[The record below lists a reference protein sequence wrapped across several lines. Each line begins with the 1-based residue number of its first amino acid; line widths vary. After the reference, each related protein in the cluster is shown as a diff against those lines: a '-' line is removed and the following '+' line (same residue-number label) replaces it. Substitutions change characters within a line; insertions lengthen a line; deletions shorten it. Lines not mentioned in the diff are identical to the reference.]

1 MDMDIEFT
9 RPRLVEPGVKYF
21 INQTL
26 VSCAGFKK
34 VYYNNIMNIGI
45 ISTIIILMCAVLYYK
60 YNGKPTPTQK
70 MLKEREKKR
79 YILSRI
85 KAYQDNKR
93 SESQQNITG
102 LPNWKNEYDVAR

>member
-1 MDMDIEFT
+1 
-9 RPRLVEPGVKYF
+9 
-21 INQTL
+21 
-26 VSCAGFKK
+26 
-34 VYYNNIMNIGI
+34 
-45 ISTIIILMCAVLYYK
+45 MCTVLYYK

-102 LPNWKNEYDVAR
+102 LPTWKNEYDVAR